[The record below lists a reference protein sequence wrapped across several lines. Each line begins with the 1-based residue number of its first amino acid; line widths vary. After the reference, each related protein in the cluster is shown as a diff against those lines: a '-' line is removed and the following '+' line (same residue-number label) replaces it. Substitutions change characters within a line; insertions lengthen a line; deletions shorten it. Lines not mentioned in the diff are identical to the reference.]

1 LKKKLGTIFRFTLFF
16 GLGVFFI
23 WLFLRNL
30 SPEQKSEILLSFG
43 KANYWWIALA
53 IGLGVLAHYLRALR
67 WKMMIVPLGYH
78 PGNRNTFFA
87 VMIGYLANLALPRL
101 GEVSRCTVLTRYEQ
115 VPFTKSFGTV
125 ITERA
130 LDLLMFLL
138 LFILNLAIQFGKLSS
153 YINEKIYKPLEAK
166 LQLSIDLSGS
176 LSILLI
182 AIVIVLVVLYI
193 VLRKRISG
201 NRYYQKVRSL
211 VTGFLDGIKSL
222 IRIQRIGLFIFY
234 SLAIWCLYLLM
245 AYIIFFSFPE
255 SSHLGIDAGLAIL
268 VFGTIGIMIV
278 QGGIG
283 IYPAIVA
290 ETLFLYAVEPTKGY
304 ALGWLIW
311 SSQTITIILLGV
323 LSLILLPIL
332 TKDKNHDDASTN
344 SIQDL
349 QPE

>member
-1 LKKKLGTIFRFTLFF
+1 LKSKFGAVIRFTLFF
-16 GLGVFFI
+16 CLGVFFI

-30 SPEQKSEILLSFG
+30 SPEQKSEILQSFG
-43 KANYWWIALA
+43 EANYWWIGLSV
-53 IGLGVLAHYLRALR
+53 GLGVFAHYLRALR
-67 WKMMIVPLGYH
+67 WKMMITPLGYT

-101 GEVSRCTVLTRYEQ
+101 GEVSRCTILNRYEQ
-115 VPFTKSFGTV
+115 VPFNKSFGTV

-130 LDLLMFLL
+130 LDLFIFLL
-138 LFILNLAIQFGKLSS
+138 LFILNLVLQFGKLSE
-153 YINEKIYKPLEAK
+153 YINEKIYKPIETK
-166 LQLSIDLSGS
+166 LHLSMNISGS
-176 LSILLI
+176 LSILVLS
-182 AIVIVLVVLYI
+182 AIILLVLFFFLM
-193 VLRKRISG
+193 RKRIAS
-201 NRYYQKVRSL
+201 NRYYQKVSSL
-211 VTGFLDGIKSL
+211 FTGFLEGIKSL
-222 IRIQRIGLFIFY
+222 IRIKRIGLFVLYTI
-234 SLAIWCLYLLM
+234 AIWCLYLLM

-255 SSHLGIDAGLAIL
+255 SSHLGMDAGLAIL

-311 SSQTITIILLGV
+311 SSQTITVILLGV

-332 TKDKNHDDASTN
+332 TKDKNHDEASTN
-344 SIQDL
+344 SIQDI
-349 QPE
+349 QSD

>member
-1 LKKKLGTIFRFTLFF
+1 MKSKLGAILRFTLFF

-30 SPEQKSEILLSFG
+30 SPDQKSEILQSFG

-53 IGLGVLAHYLRALR
+53 IGLGVLSHYLRALR
-67 WKMMIVPLGYH
+67 WKMMIAPLGYT
-78 PGNRNTFFA
+78 PGSRNTFFA

-101 GEVSRCTVLTRYEQ
+101 GEVSRCTILARYEQ

-138 LFILNLAIQFGKLSS
+138 LFILNLALQFGKLSE

-166 LQLSIDLSGS
+166 LHLSMDLSGS
-176 LSILLI
+176 LSIL
-182 AIVIVLVVLYI
+182 VLSSIIILALLYLL
-193 VLRKRISG
+193 LRKRIAT
-201 NRYYQKVRSL
+201 NRYYQKISSM
-211 VTGFLDGIKSL
+211 VTGFLEGIKSL
-222 IRIQRIGLFIFY
+222 IRIRRIGLFIFY

-255 SSHLGIDAGLAIL
+255 SSHLGLDAGLAIL

-290 ETLFLYAVEPTKGY
+290 ETLFLYAVDPTKGY

-311 SSQTITIILLGV
+311 SSQTITVIILGV

-332 TKDKNHDDASTN
+332 TKDKNHDEASTGA
-344 SIQDL
+344 IQDI